1 MYNIKKL
8 KKNKSSIIYIYKS
21 IYVLIFIYLIMASY
35 NWSTYNN
42 RLQIKLIQF
51 SNTKIINNEI
61 YKSLLHGI
69 IKENI
74 FKINISEIN
83 KVIEDH
89 PYVKAAR
96 ISNHYPN
103 KIKIEIIEREPIA
116 ILQINPNIMIDKD
129 GVILPDIDN
138 FKNFDL
144 PTLTNFNFKEDSS
157 VIGERIKSIKIHEC
171 IQWLA
176 DIEKNYNYLYQNLS
190 ELKITSSEEIELI
203 LSDYPTKIYLGQS
216 KFENRIKILKE
227 FEKTLKPKNIS
238 DYSYLD
244 MRYEN
249 QIVVKERHS

>member
-1 MYNIKKL
+1 MYKIEKL
-8 KKNKSSIIYIYKS
+8 KKNKSTLIYIFRS
-21 IYVLIFIYLIMASY
+21 IYLFIFIYLIMTSY
-35 NWSTYNN
+35 KWSTYNN
-42 RLQIKLIQF
+42 YLQVKLIQF
-51 SNTKIINNEI
+51 SNTKIINNEV
-61 YKSLLHGI
+61 YKSLLQKI
-69 IKENI
+69 IKKDI
-74 FKINISEIN
+74 FSINISEIN
-83 KVIEDH
+83 KVIEGH

-116 ILQINPNIMIDKD
+116 ILKINPNIMIDKD

-144 PTLTNFNFKEDSS
+144 PILTNFNFNEDSS
-157 VIGERIKSIKIHEC
+157 FIGEKTKSIKILEC

-176 DIEKNYNYLYQNLS
+176 NIEKNYNYLYQNLS
-190 ELKITSSEEIELI
+190 ELKITSYEEIELI
-203 LSDYPTKIYLGQS
+203 LSDYPTKIYLGQT
-216 KFENRIKILKE
+216 KIENRIKILKE

-249 QIVVKERHS
+249 QIVVKERRS

>member
-129 GVILPDIDN
+129 GIILPDIDN

-249 QIVVKERHS
+249 QIVVKERRS